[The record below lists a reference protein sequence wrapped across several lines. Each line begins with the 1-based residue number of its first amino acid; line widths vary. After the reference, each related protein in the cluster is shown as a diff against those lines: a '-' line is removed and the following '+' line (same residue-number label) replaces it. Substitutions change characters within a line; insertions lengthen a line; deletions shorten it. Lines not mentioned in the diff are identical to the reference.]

1 MPVSFLLTGT
11 VAGDSRS
18 TDINDGETS
27 MRSYLLTAGILAASV
42 CALPAAT
49 PLAEDIHQPWAAT
62 STSRDPQYSEDTW
75 RSILLSHNVQGAL
88 GKEVRSGTGEN
99 LGRIV
104 DVLVDQDGQ
113 VRAAVI
119 DFGGFLGVG
128 SRKIVVDWRA
138 LHFAPADQPDR
149 ISIDLTRDQVSAAPE
164 YKAGQPVVVLGSTA
178 VPE

>member
-1 MPVSFLLTGT
+1 
-11 VAGDSRS
+11 
-18 TDINDGETS
+18 
-27 MRSYLLTAGILAASV
+27 MRSYRLTAAILAVSV
-42 CALPAAT
+42 CALPAAA
-49 PLAEDIHQPWAAT
+49 PLAEEIRQPWAAT

-75 RSILLSHNVQGAL
+75 QSILHSQDVQGAL

-104 DVLVDQDGQ
+104 DVLVDQGGQ

-128 SRKIVVDWRA
+128 SRKIVVDWGA
-138 LHFAPADQPDR
+138 LHFAPADQRDR
-149 ISIDLTRDQVSAAPE
+149 ISLDLTRDQVSAAPE
-164 YKAGQPVVVLGSTA
+164 YKAGQLVVVLGSTA

>member
-1 MPVSFLLTGT
+1 
-11 VAGDSRS
+11 
-18 TDINDGETS
+18 
-27 MRSYLLTAGILAASV
+27 MRSYLLTATILAASV
-42 CALPAAT
+42 CALPAAA
-49 PLAEDIHQPWAAT
+49 PLAEEMQHRPWAAT
-62 STSRDPQYSEDTW
+62 SPSRDPQYSEDTW
-75 RSILLSHNVQGAL
+75 QSILHSHDVQGAL

-128 SRKIVVDWRA
+128 NRKIVVDWGA
-138 LHFAPADQPDR
+138 LHFAPADQRDH
-149 ISIDLTRDQVSAAPE
+149 ISLNLTRDQVSAAPE
-164 YKAGQPVVVLGSTA
+164 YKAGQPVVVLGA

>member
-1 MPVSFLLTGT
+1 
-11 VAGDSRS
+11 
-18 TDINDGETS
+18 

-42 CALPAAT
+42 CALP
-49 PLAEDIHQPWAAT
+49 WAAT
-62 STSRDPQYSEDTW
+62 STSRDPHYSEDTW
-75 RSILLSHNVQGAL
+75 RSILLSHDVQGAL

-128 SRKIVVDWRA
+128 RRKIVVDWRA
-138 LHFAPADQPDR
+138 LHFARLP
-149 ISIDLTRDQVSAAPE
+149 ISKIASA
-164 YKAGQPVVVLGSTA
+164 SI
-178 VPE
+178 

>member
-1 MPVSFLLTGT
+1 
-11 VAGDSRS
+11 
-18 TDINDGETS
+18 
-27 MRSYLLTAGILAASV
+27 MRSYLLTAAILAASV
-42 CALPAAT
+42 CALPAAA
-49 PLAEDIHQPWAAT
+49 PLAEDIHQPVSAT
-62 STSRDPQYSEDTW
+62 STDPHYSEDTW
-75 RSILLSHNVQGAL
+75 QSILLSHDVQGAL

-149 ISIDLTRDQVSAAPE
+149 ISLDLTRDQLSAAPE
-164 YKAGQPVVVLGSTA
+164 YSRI
-178 VPE
+178 